1 MMQHNRPFAAPAPDR
16 HRLAGTTQVLN
27 VPGFGNSPDGHWQS
41 RWEQNYPWFERVDLG
56 LWDNPDRNIWVERL
70 DRAIRSAG
78 RPVILVAHSL
88 GCLAV
93 GWWAAISGQGYRDP
107 VAGALLVAPAD
118 PEREDTRACIA
129 RFGPL
134 PRTPLPFPSI
144 LVASRDDP
152 HASFE
157 RSQQFAR
164 QWGSHLIDAGQA
176 GHLNAESGLGDWP
189 LGISLVDRLV
199 DAASL
204 RADADRSLAE
214 AARFLSIGPEAEPP
228 VAFPW

>member
-1 MMQHNRPFAAPAPDR
+1 MQHTRQFATPPPAAGER
-16 HRLAGTTQVLN
+16 AGTTQVLN
-27 VPGFGNSPDGHWQS
+27 VPGLGNSGSLHWQS
-41 RWEQNYPWFERVDLG
+41 RWEENYPWFERVELG
-56 LWDNPDRNIWVERL
+56 LWENPDRQIWVERL
-70 DRAIRSAG
+70 DRAIRAAG

-93 GWWAAISGQGYRDP
+93 SWWAAISGQGYRDP

-118 PEREDTRACIA
+118 PERAGVQGCISH
-129 RFGPL
+129 FGPV
-134 PRTPLPFPSI
+134 PKTPLPFPSI
-144 LVASRDDP
+144 LVASRNDP

-157 RSQQFAR
+157 RSRHFAR
-164 QWGSHLIDAGQA
+164 TWGSHLIDAGEA
-176 GHLNAESGLGDWP
+176 GHLNADSGLGNWP

>member
-1 MMQHNRPFAAPAPDR
+1 MQHTRQFATPPPTPPR
-16 HRLAGTTQVLN
+16 AGTAQVLN
-27 VPGFGNSPDGHWQS
+27 VPGLGNSGAQHWQS
-41 RWEQNYPWFERVDLG
+41 RWENRYPWFERVELG

-70 DRAIRSAG
+70 DRAIRLAG

-93 GWWAAISGQGYRDP
+93 SWWAAISGQGYRDP

-118 PEREDTRACIA
+118 PERAEAQGCIS
-129 RFGPL
+129 RFGPV
-134 PRTPLPFPSI
+134 PKTPLPFPSI

-152 HASFE
+152 HASFD

-164 QWGSHLIDAGQA
+164 NWGSHLIDAGEA
-176 GHLNAESGLGDWP
+176 GHLNADSGLGDWP

-204 RADADRSLAE
+204 RADAERSLAE
-214 AARFLSIGPEAEPP
+214 AARFLSIAPDNEPRG
-228 VAFPW
+228 ALPW